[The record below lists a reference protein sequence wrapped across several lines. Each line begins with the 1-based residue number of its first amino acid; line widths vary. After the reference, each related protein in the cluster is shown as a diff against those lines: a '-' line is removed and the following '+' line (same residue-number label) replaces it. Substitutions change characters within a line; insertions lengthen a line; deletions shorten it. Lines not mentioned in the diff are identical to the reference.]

1 MASSRTFLILLNT
14 FFFILGCGVL
24 SVGLWSQYDTN
35 FSALWNSLEVS
46 RLLDARGVN
55 GASLLFVITG
65 LSSIL
70 LSFLGL
76 FGSLKQDKC
85 FLSTYCLLI
94 SIILILEIAA
104 VSVFVSYKAK
114 STETIGL
121 ALNKTMEKI
130 NKDNDTAAL
139 KIMDTLQTVF
149 HCCGANGPDDYV
161 SVPIPDTC
169 VASNTTDLL
178 VLKKVVYYTNG
189 CYPTIISY
197 INSNFP
203 ILLGV
208 AITMIVFQLFCLL
221 VSVRTCVSIRHQG
234 YEDI

>member
-1 MASSRTFLILLNT
+1 MSH
-14 FFFILGCGVL
+14 
-24 SVGLWSQYDTN
+24 
-35 FSALWNSLEVS
+35 
-46 RLLDARGVN
+46 LLDARGVN

-76 FGSLKQDKC
+76 FGSLKKDKC

-104 VSVFVSYKAK
+104 VSVFVSYKAQSSEK
-114 STETIGL
+114 IGL
-121 ALNKTMEKI
+121 ALNKTMDNI
-130 NKDNDTAAL
+130 NTNNDTASL

-149 HCCGANGPDDYV
+149 HCCGANGPSDYIT
-161 SVPIPDTC
+161 VPIPDTC
-169 VASNTTDLL
+169 VATNSTKFL
-178 VLKKVVYYTNG
+178 VLTKTVYYQDG
-189 CYPTIISY
+189 CYPTIIGY
-197 INSNFP
+197 INRNFP

-221 VSVRTCVSIRHQG
+221 VSIHSCVSIRHQG